1 MQGLPLTGKTAWA
14 KNWTTKGKKRIRL
27 SRYELSQM
35 MLKSSSYNPPLP
47 VDVRIIV
54 YASALMAFEEAVNR
68 GWSVVLDDLNLQ
80 TTEYMPFVNYAQ
92 THGVKVEF
100 QKLYMNRNECARL
113 VEGRGGVSNRL
124 MQIYMERYPDF
135 VK

>member
-1 MQGLPLTGKTAWA
+1 MG
-14 KNWTTKGKKRIRL
+14 
-27 SRYELSQM
+27 
-35 MLKSSSYNPPLP
+35 
-47 VDVRIIV
+47 
-54 YASALMAFEEAVNR
+54 FEEAVNR

-80 TTEYMPFVNYAQ
+80 TTEYMPFVNHAQ

-100 QKLYMNRNECARL
+100 QKFLMDQKECSRL
-113 VEGRGGVSNRL
+113 VEERGGVSHRM

>member
-1 MQGLPLTGKTAWA
+1 
-14 KNWTTKGKKRIRL
+14 
-27 SRYELSQM
+27 
-35 MLKSSSYNPPLP
+35 MLKDSSYTPP
-47 VDVRIIV
+47 VDVRIIA

-80 TTEYMPFVNYAQ
+80 TTEYIPFVNYAQ

-100 QKLYMNRNECARL
+100 QKFYMNRKDSSRL
-113 VEGRGGVSNRL
+113 VEERGGVSQHS